1 MLKESR
7 RRQWGKSAASGLA
20 LVTLASFG
28 VGVGTASAAAAAS
41 SDACWATAANI
52 SACGGMSALVS
63 AAKAEGTLNLT
74 ADPTTWANY
83 GNIMKDFAAKYGLH
97 INDFNPS
104 GTSAEELSEITL
116 DKGKSNEPDVVD
128 VGPSFAVEGVVGEP
142 GVFKGP
148 IFAKYKT
155 QEWSELPG
163 SWKNTAGYWAYDYSG
178 VLAIGYNAS
187 AIKTAPTSFASLL
200 QPEFKNAVGL
210 SNNPTSSNAGFS
222 AVYAAAL
229 DNGGSLNNIQP
240 GINYFKHL
248 KSVGNYNPVE
258 AGGNGDAPMADKTV
272 LATLD
277 WTYNQL
283 SWQQELKSSG
293 INWKIVIPSGTPFRL
308 LLRHGD
314 QRLRRP
320 TRLRPAYSSS
330 TCTLP
335 TGQNLWLEGGAVPA
349 TITTMQ
355 KDGSVN
361 KTAEATDPSVPAHP
375 GHPTNAQATTAKAL
389 VVKGVVI
396 CSRLATG

>member
-128 VGPSFAVEGVVGEP
+128 VGPSFAVEGVLGEP

-293 INWKIVIPSGTPFRL
+293 INWKIVIPSGTPYASYYAMAISAYAAHPAAARL
-308 LLRHGD
+308 FLEYM
-314 QRLRRP
+314 
-320 TRLRPAYSSS
+320 YS
-330 TCTLP
+330 P

-349 TITTMQ
+349 TITAMQ
-355 KDGSVN
+355 KAGSVN
-361 KTAEATDPSVPAHP
+361 KMAEATIPPLPAP
-375 GHPTNAQATTAKAL
+375 PAIASNAQATAAKAL
-389 VVKGVVI
+389 VVKEWSSAVG
-396 CSRLATG
+396 

>member
-28 VGVGTASAAAAAS
+28 VGVGTATAAAAAS
-41 SDACWATAANI
+41 SDTCWATAVSI

-148 IFAKYKT
+148 ILAKYKT
-155 QEWSELPG
+155 QEWNELPG
-163 SWKNTAGYWAYDYSG
+163 SWKNASGYWAYDYSG
-178 VLAIGYNAS
+178 VIAIGYNAN
-187 AIKTAPTSFASLL
+187 AIKTAPTGFASLL

-229 DNGGSLNNIQP
+229 VNGGSLNNIQP

-293 INWKIVIPSGTPFRL
+293 INWKIVIPSGTPFASYYAMAISAYAAHPAAARL
-308 LLRHGD
+308 FLEYM
-314 QRLRRP
+314 
-320 TRLRPAYSSS
+320 YS
-330 TCTLP
+330 P

-349 TITTMQ
+349 TITAMQ
-355 KDGSVN
+355 KAGTVN
-361 KTAEATDPSVPAHP
+361 KTAEATIPALP
-375 GHPTNAQATTAKAL
+375 AAPAIASNAQATVAKAL
-389 VVKGVVI
+389 VVKQWASAVG
-396 CSRLATG
+396 

>member
-28 VGVGTASAAAAAS
+28 VGVGTATTAVAAS
-41 SDACWATAANI
+41 SDACWATAVTI

-63 AAKAEGTLNLT
+63 AAKSEGTLNLT

-148 IFAKYKT
+148 ILAKYKT
-155 QEWSELPG
+155 QEWNELPG
-163 SWKNTAGYWAYDYSG
+163 SWKNASGYWAYDYSG
-178 VLAIGYNAS
+178 VIAIGYNAS
-187 AIKTAPTSFASLL
+187 VIKTAPTSFASLL

-229 DNGGSLNNIQP
+229 ANGGSLSNIQP

-293 INWKIVIPSGTPFRL
+293 IKWKIVIPSGTPFASYYAMAISAYAAHPAAARL
-308 LLRHGD
+308 FLEYM
-314 QRLRRP
+314 
-320 TRLRPAYSSS
+320 YS
-330 TCTLP
+330 P

-349 TITTMQ
+349 TITAMQ
-355 KDGSVN
+355 KAGTVN
-361 KTAEATDPSVPAHP
+361 KTAEATIPPLPGAPAIAS
-375 GHPTNAQATTAKAL
+375 NAQATAAKAL
-389 VVKGVVI
+389 VVKQWASAVG
-396 CSRLATG
+396 

>member
-1 MLKESR
+1 MLQESR

-20 LVTLASFG
+20 LATLACVG
-28 VGVGTASAAAAAS
+28 VGVGTVSAASAAS
-41 SDACWATAANI
+41 SDACWATAVNI
-52 SACGGMSALVS
+52 SACGGMSALIS

-83 GNIMKDFAAKYGLH
+83 GNIIKDFGSKYGLH

-155 QEWSELPG
+155 AEWNDLPAT
-163 SWKNTAGYWAYDYSG
+163 WKDPAGYWAYDYSG

-187 AIKTAPTSFASLL
+187 AIKTPPTSFASLL
-200 QPEFKNAVGL
+200 LPEFKNAVGL

-240 GINYFKHL
+240 GIDYFKHL

-293 INWKIVIPSGTPFRL
+293 INWKIVIPKGTPFASYYAMAISAYAAHPAAARL
-308 LLRHGD
+308 FLEYM
-314 QRLRRP
+314 
-320 TRLRPAYSSS
+320 YS
-330 TCTLP
+330 P

-349 TITTMQ
+349 TITTME
-355 KDGSVN
+355 KDGTVN
-361 KTAEATDPSVPAHP
+361 KAAEAAIPPISGTPAIP
-375 GHPTNAQATTAKAL
+375 NNAQATTAKTL
-389 VVKGVVI
+389 VVKEWSSAVG
-396 CSRLATG
+396 

>member
-1 MLKESR
+1 
-7 RRQWGKSAASGLA
+7 
-20 LVTLASFG
+20 
-28 VGVGTASAAAAAS
+28 
-41 SDACWATAANI
+41 
-52 SACGGMSALVS
+52 MSALVA

-83 GNIMKDFAAKYGLH
+83 GNIIKDFGAKYGLH
-97 INDFNPS
+97 INDFNPG

-128 VGPSFAVEGVVGEP
+128 VGTSFAIEAVTGEP
-142 GVFKGP
+142 GLFKGP
-148 IFAKYKT
+148 IFAKYET
-155 QEWSELPG
+155 QEWNELPAT
-163 SWKNTAGYWAYDYSG
+163 WKNTQGYWAYDYSG
-178 VLAIGYNAS
+178 VLSIGYNAS
-187 AIKTAPTSFASLL
+187 VIKTAPTSFASLL
-200 QPEFKNAVGL
+200 LPEFKNAVGL

-248 KSVGNYNPVE
+248 KAVGNYNPVE

-283 SWQQELKSSG
+283 SWQQELRSHG
-293 INWKIVIPSGTPFRL
+293 ISWKIVVPAGTPFAAYYAMAISAYAPYPAAARL
-308 LLRHGD
+308 FLEYM
-314 QRLRRP
+314 
-320 TRLRPAYSSS
+320 YS
-330 TCTLP
+330 P

-355 KDGSVN
+355 KDGTVN
-361 KTAEATDPSVPAHP
+361 KAAAALIPPFKGVPAI
-375 GHPTNAQATTAKAL
+375 PTNAQATAAKAL
-389 VVKGVVI
+389 VVKEWSSAVG
-396 CSRLATG
+396 